1 MVRKLCFCML
11 LQVGAYDTS
20 CCSATHC
27 CKYTVCEQEGKLRV
41 DKGRGG
47 GAVVHVV
54 LASRSQQHGDGEG
67 DKKNHVHNTAFD
79 ALQ

>member
-1 MVRKLCFCML
+1 ML

-41 DKGRGG
+41 DKGREG
-47 GAVVHVV
+47 GAVMRTSSWHPG
-54 LASRSQQHGDGEG
+54 RSS
-67 DKKNHVHNTAFD
+67 TATVK
-79 ALQ
+79 ATRKIMYTIPPLMRCNECNLLIT